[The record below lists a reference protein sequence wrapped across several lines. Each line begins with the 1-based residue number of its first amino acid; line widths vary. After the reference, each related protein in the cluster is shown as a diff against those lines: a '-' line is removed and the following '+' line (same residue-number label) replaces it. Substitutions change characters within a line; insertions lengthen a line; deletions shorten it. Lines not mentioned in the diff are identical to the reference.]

1 MIYTKQ
7 ETSGEWLDKKTVT
20 SGTIVKIVAETKIV
34 DREFEGKIN
43 KQNIT
48 KVQIG
53 KDIKNMSL
61 NKSTIN
67 GLVSAFGNESKNW
80 INKEATLIIESSVIG
95 GKRVKIAYLV
105 PNGYQLAEDDN
116 GYLIISKTGGE
127 EIPVIE
133 DDIPVIEDEI

>member
-7 ETSGEWLDKKTVT
+7 ETSGEWLDKKTAQ
-20 SGTIVKIVAETKIV
+20 SGTIVKIVAETKAV

-48 KVQIG
+48 KIEIG
-53 KDIKNMSL
+53 KDVKNMSL
-61 NKSTIN
+61 NKPTIN
-67 GLVSAFGNESKNW
+67 GLVSAFGNESKDW
-80 INKEATLIIESSVIG
+80 IGKEATLIIESSVIG

-105 PNGYQLAEDDN
+105 PSGYQLTEDDN
-116 GYLIISKTGGE
+116 GYLIVSKVGGE

-133 DDIPVIEDEI
+133 DIPLPDDEV